1 MRILSILRYNKFGG
15 LVMRTLSNDDI
26 KEIITIKL
34 ETTRAICNHI
44 IDSNLTALS
53 DAAKAEF
60 ADVIELIAILM
71 LEYAGEFPEE
81 WTSERLID
89 IYHHKLP
96 TLLKLGERENI
107 KDVLMTYVDFVGNA
121 LELPNYLKIKKDLAS

>member
-1 MRILSILRYNKFGG
+1 
-15 LVMRTLSNDDI
+15 MRTLSNEDI
-26 KEIITIKL
+26 QEIIHIKL

-60 ADVIELIAILM
+60 ADIIELVAILM
-71 LEYAGEFPEE
+71 LEHAGEFPEE
-81 WTSERLID
+81 WTSEKLVD

-96 TLLKLGERENI
+96 TLLNQSERKNI
-107 KDVLMTYVDFVGNA
+107 KDVLMTYVEFVGNA
-121 LELPNYLKIKKDLAS
+121 LELPNYREIKKDLAS

>member
-1 MRILSILRYNKFGG
+1 
-15 LVMRTLSNDDI
+15 MRTLSNDDI
-26 KEIITIKL
+26 QEIITIKL

-44 IDSNLTALS
+44 IDSNLAELP

-71 LEYAGEFPEE
+71 LEHAGEFPEE

-89 IYHHKLP
+89 IYHYKLP
-96 TLLKLGERENI
+96 TLLDQSERKNI
-107 KDVLMTYVDFVGNA
+107 KDVIMTYVDFVGNA